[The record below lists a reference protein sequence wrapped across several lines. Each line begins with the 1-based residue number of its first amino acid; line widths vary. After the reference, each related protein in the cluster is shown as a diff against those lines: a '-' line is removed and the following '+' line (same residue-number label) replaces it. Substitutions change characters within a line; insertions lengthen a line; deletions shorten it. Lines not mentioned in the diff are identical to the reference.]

1 MSTESKIVVRNQSE
15 NGCLVGLPFVLR
27 LLPPTSVTHWILR
40 NVTVCCMTSMFGNAT
55 DIEAQSRLPAG
66 FQIDN
71 AKILKISDEH
81 ITIIDGLIEGA
92 DSDGAVVVRLDCID
106 SSQWEIT
113 VRDNAVANII
123 RDRLSRINIP

>member
-1 MSTESKIVVRNQSE
+1 
-15 NGCLVGLPFVLR
+15 
-27 LLPPTSVTHWILR
+27 
-40 NVTVCCMTSMFGNAT
+40 MTSMFGNAT

-71 AKILKISDEH
+71 AKILKISDDH

-123 RDRLSRINIP
+123 RDRLGRINIP